1 MKDSVITPEDLLGR
15 EPSVMRAGVD
25 RLPIDRVTELRLR
38 LLAFD
43 AALDNGARILQPSLV
58 DFLS

>member
-1 MKDSVITPEDLLGR
+1 MNEAVIGPDDLLGD
-15 EPSVMRAGVD
+15 PLGVMRAGVD
-25 RLPIDRVTELRLR
+25 RLPIDHVTELRLR

-43 AALDNGARILQPSLV
+43 AALATGGRILQPSLV

>member
-1 MKDSVITPEDLLGR
+1 MNNQVIAPEDLLGD
-15 EPSVMRAGVD
+15 SGVMRAGVD
-25 RLPIDRVTELRLR
+25 RLPIDRITELRLR

-43 AALDNGARILQPSLV
+43 AALDTGERILQPSLV

>member
-1 MKDSVITPEDLLGR
+1 MMDHVIAPEDLLGD
-15 EPSVMRAGVD
+15 EPVMRAGVD

-43 AALDNGARILQPSLV
+43 AALATGARILQPSLV

>member
-1 MKDSVITPEDLLGR
+1 MNNHVIGPDDLLGNDG
-15 EPSVMRAGVD
+15 VMRAGVD

-43 AALDNGARILQPSLV
+43 SALDTGARILQPSLV

>member
-1 MKDSVITPEDLLGR
+1 MNHVIGPDDLLGDDA
-15 EPSVMRAGVD
+15 VMRAGVD

-43 AALDNGARILQPSLV
+43 AALDTGARILQPSLV

>member
-1 MKDSVITPEDLLGR
+1 MNNDVIAPDDLLGNDG
-15 EPSVMRAGVD
+15 VMRAGVD
-25 RLPIDRVTELRLR
+25 RLPIDRITELRLR

-43 AALDNGARILQPSLV
+43 AALDTGARILQPSLV

>member
-1 MKDSVITPEDLLGR
+1 MNNQVIAPEDLLG
-15 EPSVMRAGVD
+15 SDGVMRAGAD
-25 RLPIDRVTELRLR
+25 RLPIDRMTELRLR

-43 AALDNGARILQPSLV
+43 AALDTGARILQPSLV

>member
-1 MKDSVITPEDLLGR
+1 MNNQVIGPDDLLGNDG
-15 EPSVMRAGVD
+15 VMRAGVD
-25 RLPIDRVTELRLR
+25 RLPIDRITELRLR

-43 AALDNGARILQPSLV
+43 AALDTGARILQPSLV

>member
-1 MKDSVITPEDLLGR
+1 MNNQVIAPEDLLGNDG
-15 EPSVMRAGVD
+15 VMRAGVD
-25 RLPIDRVTELRLR
+25 RLPIDRLTELRLR

-43 AALDNGARILQPSLV
+43 AALDTGARILQPSLV

>member
-1 MKDSVITPEDLLGR
+1 MNNQVIGPDDLLGNDG
-15 EPSVMRAGVD
+15 VMRAGVD
-25 RLPIDRVTELRLR
+25 RLPIDRMTELRLR

-43 AALDNGARILQPSLV
+43 AALDTGARILQPSLV